1 MISAIVA
8 VAVFAVIVATIVL
21 FARDP
26 GPLPSEIA
34 IAYELAWDR
43 LDFEA
48 LWAMSGDEMRD
59 GLDRKAY
66 VAAKAAAYAGRS
78 DLGGLVDRVD
88 LDHVEVGIGH
98 AHVRTAVTLRAGDV
112 LHNDVLLTRRS
123 SSWVVTGYALAP
135 DSQPTT

>member
-1 MISAIVA
+1 VIAAIVA
-8 VAVFAVIVATIVL
+8 VAVFAVIIATIVL

-26 GPLPSEIA
+26 GPRPSDIA
-34 IAYELAWDR
+34 ISYELAWDR

-48 LWAMSGDEMRD
+48 LWAMAGDEMRD

-98 AHVRTAVTLRAGDV
+98 AHVRTRVTLHNGDV
-112 LHNDVLLTRRS
+112 LHNDILFTRRS
-123 SSWVVTGYALAP
+123 SSWVVTGYSLAP
-135 DSQPTT
+135 DSQPTA